1 MSTNCTVDRFPVEL
15 TIKISIR
22 TVVLDNQA
30 QKSLIN
36 NDLRRYCKILTH
48 KKQLGGER
56 KYVTPLSYYI
66 I

>member
-15 TIKISIR
+15 TIKINIC

-36 NDLRRYCKILTH
+36 NDLIST
-48 KKQLGGER
+48 
-56 KYVTPLSYYI
+56 
-66 I
+66 